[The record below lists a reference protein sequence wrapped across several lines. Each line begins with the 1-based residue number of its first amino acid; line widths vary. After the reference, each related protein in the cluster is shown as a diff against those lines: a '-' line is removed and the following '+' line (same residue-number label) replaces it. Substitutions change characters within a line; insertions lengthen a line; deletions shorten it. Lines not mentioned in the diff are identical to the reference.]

1 VWELYHRESKLSAQ
15 QIVYAVEQIV
25 MQPAN
30 IVYQSYEQ
38 VDEGSFFLNQFL
50 PGLRGMKDEYR
61 ISTLVMIA
69 I

>member
-1 VWELYHRESKLSAQ
+1 
-15 QIVYAVEQIV
+15 

-61 ISTLVMIA
+61 ISTLVMTA